1 MTKFSIAFA
10 FAASLWIAGVSPAT
24 GAVSIDQDAIV
35 PPNQPIGPQAGRI
48 ALTVGNRGPIVNG
61 RAFQTITAG
70 KTGTLT
76 GFEVQGPFAIGAN
89 ALQVTMHFSL
99 WSGDLFAGG
108 AALLGET
115 FRPLAWF
122 GLGSLNTQAAA
133 FFLLEDLNFQVTAG
147 TKFSVMM
154 EAFGPPDGAGL
165 FTLGNVPGLD
175 ANNRP
180 IFQYNQYAGGEL
192 YYSVNGGAY
201 RVLPGDLG
209 FRTYVDEALGGVP
222 EMESWVMMLFG
233 FGVIGAALRRKRAL
247 SFASS
252 HLVRERT
259 QLGGPNH
266 SSLIL
271 QFLYKSAIN

>member
-1 MTKFSIAFA
+1 MAKFSTAFLC
-10 FAASLWIAGVSPAT
+10 AASLWIAGVSPAT
-24 GAVSIDQDAIV
+24 AAVVIDQDAIV
-35 PPNQPIGPQAGRI
+35 QPNQPIGPQAGRL
-48 ALTVGNRGPIVNG
+48 ALTVGNRGSVVNG

-108 AALLGET
+108 ATLLGET
-115 FRPLAWF
+115 FRPLASF

-133 FFLLEDLNFQVTAG
+133 FFPLEDLNFQVTTG

-165 FTLGNVPGLD
+165 FIIGNVPGLD

-180 IFQYNQYAGGEL
+180 ILQYNQYAGGGF
-192 YYSVNGGAY
+192 YFSVNGSPFGL
-201 RVLPGDLG
+201 LPGDLG
-209 FRTYVDEALGGVP
+209 FRTYVDEPAGGVP
-222 EMESWVMMLFG
+222 EAATWALMLIG
-233 FGVIGAALRRKRAL
+233 FGAAGAALRRQRRLARA
-247 SFASS
+247 
-252 HLVRERT
+252 
-259 QLGGPNH
+259 
-266 SSLIL
+266 
-271 QFLYKSAIN
+271 

>member
-10 FAASLWIAGVSPAT
+10 CAASLWIAGVSPAAA
-24 GAVSIDQDAIV
+24 AVVIDQDAIV
-35 PPNQPIGPQAGRI
+35 PPNQPIGLQAGRI
-48 ALTVGNRGPIVNG
+48 ALTVGNRGQIVNG

-108 AALLGET
+108 ATLLGET
-115 FRPLAWF
+115 FLPLASF
-122 GLGSLNTQAAA
+122 NLGSLNTQAAA
-133 FFLLEDLNFQVTAG
+133 FFPLADLNFQVTTG

-165 FTLGNVPGLD
+165 FVMGNVPGLD

-192 YYSVNGGAY
+192 YYSVNGGAF
-201 RVLPGDLG
+201 RVMPGDIG
-209 FRTYVDEALGGVP
+209 FRTYVDEAAGGVP
-222 EMESWVMMLFG
+222 EAATWALMLVG
-233 FGVIGAALRRKRAL
+233 FGLAGAALRGERRLARA
-247 SFASS
+247 
-252 HLVRERT
+252 
-259 QLGGPNH
+259 
-266 SSLIL
+266 
-271 QFLYKSAIN
+271 